1 MGHCVLHGTLVGV
14 VVCTAAATARLW
26 VNTQRVSVGG
36 GAYVLRCQPRRGA
49 TAKGPQRS
57 ENERTT
63 LRTPSETH
71 FQTLTFRTGLQ
82 QSSVTQLINQKSHTY
97 QQEKGGGGRRAN
109 TVWLKGV
116 VPK

>member
-14 VVCTAAATARLW
+14 VCTAAATARLR

-36 GAYVLRCQPRRGA
+36 GAYVLQCQRRRVA

-63 LRTPSETH
+63 LRTSWETH

-82 QSSVTQLINQKSHTY
+82 QSSVTQLINQKIQHISAG
-97 QQEKGGGGRRAN
+97 KGGGGRRAN